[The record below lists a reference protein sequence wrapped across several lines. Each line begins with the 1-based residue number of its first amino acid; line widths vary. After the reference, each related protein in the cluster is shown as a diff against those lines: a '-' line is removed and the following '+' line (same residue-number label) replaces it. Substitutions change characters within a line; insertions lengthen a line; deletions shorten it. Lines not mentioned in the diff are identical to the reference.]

1 MTLKQ
6 MALDYRQSAGL
17 LKGRIDLL
25 KQEKQQANEKYRQEL
40 DGRLTILTAEYYYLL
55 RTAKYLRDYYQA
67 CGEGMLYT
75 ADQL

>member
-6 MALDYRQSAGL
+6 MALDYRQSAGV

-25 KQEKQQANEKYRQEL
+25 KQEKQRASEKNRQEL
-40 DGRLTILTAEYYYLL
+40 EGRLTILTAEYYYLL
-55 RTAKYLRDYYQA
+55 RTAKYLRDYYQS
-67 CGEGMLYT
+67 CGEGILYS